1 MSELRIGLA
10 GLGTVGGGLVK
21 LLEGNAPKVGGG
33 RLKVVSVSARNRTRK
48 RDVDISAYAWAD
60 DPVEMAADPNIDV
73 LVELIGGSDGPAK
86 KAVEVALAR
95 GAHVVTA
102 NKALIA
108 MHGAELAA
116 LSEAHGGK
124 LLFEA
129 AVGGGVPIVK
139 ALRESLTGNEVR
151 AVSGI
156 LNGTCNYL
164 LTEMETTGRPY
175 ADVLADA
182 QRLGYAEADPT
193 TDVGGFDAA
202 HKITI
207 LAAIA
212 FGSKPD
218 FEHCAIEGVDNVTLD
233 DIRLAGKLGY
243 RIKLIAK
250 AERIEGATALHVR
263 PTLLAFDHPLAS
275 VGGAL
280 NAAVV
285 DADPVGR
292 LTFVGKGA
300 GSGPTA
306 SAVAADLMDL
316 VNGRA
321 GPAFGKPL
329 KDLAPAAR
337 ATPEEHGR
345 FYLRMLVE
353 DKPGVIAQVSDR
365 LGRERISIESF
376 LQMPSRDVPAVPIVL
391 TTQPCA
397 RRALEA
403 AATQIQSLEAVTEPP
418 RIMPI
423 EETDAPRLWT

>member
-1 MSELRIGLA
+1 MKLRIGLA
-10 GLGTVGGGLVK
+10 GLGTVGAGVVQ
-21 LLEGNAPKVGGG
+21 LLEGERPKVGGG
-33 RLKVVSVSARNRTRK
+33 RLRIAGVSARNRTRK
-48 RDVDISAYAWAD
+48 RPVSIEAYDWYD
-60 DPVEMAADPNIDV
+60 DPVDLAANPDVDV
-73 LVELIGGSDGPAK
+73 LVELVGGSDGPAK
-86 KAVEVALAR
+86 KAVEIALSR

-116 LSEAHGGK
+116 LSEKHGGK

-139 ALRESLTGNEVR
+139 ALKESLAGNAVQ

-164 LTEMETTGRPY
+164 LTEMEQTGRAY
-175 ADVLADA
+175 EDVLADA

-193 TDVGGFDAA
+193 MDVGGFDAA

-212 FGSKPD
+212 FSARPD
-218 FEHCAIEGVDNVTLD
+218 FAHCTIEGVDNVSLD

-243 RIKLIAK
+243 RIKLVAK
-250 AERIEGATALHVR
+250 AQRIGDAVATHVG
-263 PTLLAFDHPLAS
+263 PALLAFDHPLAS
-275 VGGAL
+275 VNGAL

-300 GSGPTA
+300 GAGPTA

-316 VNGRA
+316 LNGRN
-321 GPAFGKPL
+321 GPAFGKLL

-337 ATPEEHGR
+337 ATPEEYGR
-345 FYLRMLVE
+345 FYMRLLVE
-353 DKPGVIAQVSDR
+353 DKPGVIAAVSDR
-365 LGRERISIESF
+365 LGREKLSIESI
-376 LQMPSRDVPAVPIVL
+376 LQMPSRDAPAVPIVL

-397 RRALEA
+397 RAALDA
-403 AATQIQSLEAVTEPP
+403 AAREIESLEAVTKPP

-423 EETDAPRLWT
+423 EDTNAATRFWS